1 MSNNPEISVGVR
13 AETGQLAPGMQQAA
27 NAVEQATQQ
36 MRQSLEATRAQT
48 QANMTRMRDSVK
60 AANDDMVRS
69 FASLVNVRGAVVGA
83 IAAIVAAVAG
93 GAMFRASIKETIEMT
108 EQAERLGHQLGITAT
123 EAAALAQALGD
134 LQIPTD
140 QFEAAAKGLINQ
152 LRANSD
158 ELEAMGLK
166 TRDASGHS
174 RAFKDILFDAIRIV
188 GGYKEGIDRNLA
200 AHAMFGRGVSD
211 VSKLVTLSNEAVQ
224 EATEKQKALQAVV
237 GVESKKA
244 MEDYKAAMNDVGD
257 VMSAVRKS
265 IAGALMPVLTDLG
278 NWFASAGPTTVQVFK
293 VSISGIVTVMRTVGL
308 VANTVATI
316 VKEAFESMGIALATY
331 AKAAWQ
337 AVTLDFKGAGET
349 LAAGFGTVRDRAR
362 ATLDGIIADAK
373 DYRSR
378 IVALWS
384 DETPIAPTPP
394 EGKEYDHAGNQGK
407 GGAKPESMMP
417 AFEAILTQRKLA
429 WDRINELDGTFY
441 EFGKARE
448 AAFWKDILDHEK
460 LSQEDRQRAEAKYL
474 ASRLEM
480 RKEEFGQLIVG
491 LRAQDDAAQQNFA
504 RKVDL
509 ARRELA
515 LMRERY
521 GQQSKEAIAAQAR
534 LDQIERQ
541 AAEQRDQLKAM
552 AISSAESEALAE
564 LKIAE
569 EAARRDVDLGRMSK
583 EDLLALEAE
592 FEARRYEIRRQAAE
606 QTRALVDPE
615 RDPVEY
621 ARRSEQL
628 LELERQY
635 RQRRAELLRAKM
647 TEESQPLMLAGRA
660 FEASWNASLQ
670 GLLQRTMSWGDAV
683 RNVFVGTVSAIVME
697 IGKIPAKWIVGLI
710 AQKAVDIKA
719 VLNNAIVAAS
729 GAYASTA
736 AIPIVG
742 PALAPGAA
750 SLAYANVSAMTA
762 GIAVARRG
770 YDIPAGVNP
779 LVQAH
784 EREMIL
790 PAEIAEPV
798 REMVATGGGQRRGGG
813 DTFVI
818 QALDSRSFEHALRRN
833 GVALARGVR
842 DAVRDGR

>member
-1 MSNNPEISVGVR
+1 MSNPEVAVGVR
-13 AETGQLAPGMQQAA
+13 AETGQLGPGMQQAA

-36 MRQSLEATRAQT
+36 MRQSFEATREQT
-48 QANMTRMRDSVK
+48 QSNMTRMRDSVK
-60 AANDDMVRS
+60 AANDDMVKS
-69 FASLVNVRGAVVGA
+69 FSKLVDIRGMVVRALGQLVGA
-83 IAAIVAAVAG
+83 LAG
-93 GAMFRASIKETIEMT
+93 GAFLRASIKETIEMT

-200 AHAMFGRGVSD
+200 AHAMFGRGVND
-211 VSKLVTLSNEAVQ
+211 VSKLIKLNNEAVQ

-278 NWFASAGPTTVQVFK
+278 NWFASTGPAVVQYIKTSLIELTAVIRA
-293 VSISGIVTVMRTVGL
+293 VAL
-308 VANTVATI
+308 VANSVATI
-316 VKEAFESMGIALATY
+316 VKEAFDAMGVALATY

-373 DYRSR
+373 DYRAQ
-378 IVALWS
+378 IAALWS
-384 DETPIAPTPP
+384 ETPIEPAPDAN
-394 EGKEYDHAGNQGK
+394 KGK
-407 GGAKPESMMP
+407 GYKKHDGKKPESMMP

-448 AAFWKDILDHEK
+448 AAFWKDILDHER

-474 ASRLEM
+474 AARLEM

-491 LRAQDDAAQQNFA
+491 LRAQDDAAQQNFG

-515 LMRERY
+515 LIRERY

-569 EAARRDVDLGRMSK
+569 EAARREVDLGRMSK

-606 QTRALVDPE
+606 QARALVDPD

-683 RNVFVGTVSAIVME
+683 RNVFTGTVSAIVME

-750 SLAYANVSAMTA
+750 SLAYANVAAMA
-762 GIAVARRG
+762 GGLAVARRG

>member
-1 MSNNPEISVGVR
+1 MSNPEISVGVR
-13 AETGQLAPGMQQAA
+13 AEAGQLAPGMQQAA

-36 MRQSLEATRAQT
+36 MRQSFEATRAQT

-60 AANDDMVRS
+60 AANDDMVKS
-69 FASLVNVRGAVVGA
+69 FASLVNVRGVVVGA
-83 IAAIVAAVAG
+83 IGAIVAAVAG

-166 TRDASGHS
+166 TRDAAGHS

-200 AHAMFGRGVSD
+200 AHAMFGRGVND
-211 VSKLVTLSNEAVQ
+211 VSKLIKLNNEAVQ

-293 VSISGIVTVMRTVGL
+293 GSISGIVTVMRTVGL
-308 VANTVATI
+308 VASSLATI
-316 VKEAFESMGIALATY
+316 VKEAFESMGVALATY

-394 EGKEYDHAGNQGK
+394 EGKEYDPAGNKGN
-407 GGAKPESMMP
+407 GGAKHESMMP

-448 AAFWKDILDHEK
+448 AAFWKDILDHER

-474 ASRLEM
+474 AARLEM

-491 LRAQDDAAQQNFA
+491 LRAQDDAAQQNFG

-515 LMRERY
+515 LIRERY

-606 QTRALVDPE
+606 QARALVDPD

-750 SLAYANVSAMTA
+750 SLAYANVAAMA
-762 GIAVARRG
+762 GGLAVARRG

>member
-1 MSNNPEISVGVR
+1 MSNPEISVGVR
-13 AETGQLAPGMQQAA
+13 AEAGQLAPGMQQAA

-36 MRQSLEATRAQT
+36 MRQSFEATRAQT

-60 AANDDMVRS
+60 AANDDMVKS
-69 FASLVNVRGAVVGA
+69 FASLVNVRGVVVGA
-83 IAAIVAAVAG
+83 IGAIVAAVAG

-166 TRDASGHS
+166 TRDAAGHS

-200 AHAMFGRGVSD
+200 AHAMFGRGVND
-211 VSKLVTLSNEAVQ
+211 VSKLIKLNNEAVQ

-293 VSISGIVTVMRTVGL
+293 GSISGIVTVMRTVGL
-308 VANTVATI
+308 VASSLATI
-316 VKEAFESMGIALATY
+316 VKEAFESMGVALATY

-394 EGKEYDHAGNQGK
+394 EGKEYDPAGNKGN
-407 GGAKPESMMP
+407 GGAKHESMMP

-448 AAFWKDILDHEK
+448 AAFWKDILDHER

-474 ASRLEM
+474 AARLEM

-491 LRAQDDAAQQNFA
+491 LRAQDDAAQQNFG

-515 LMRERY
+515 LIRERY

-552 AISSAESEALAE
+552 AISSAEAEALAE

-569 EAARRDVDLGRMSK
+569 EAARREVDLGRISK

-606 QTRALVDPE
+606 QARALVDPD

-750 SLAYANVSAMTA
+750 SLAYANVAAMA
-762 GIAVARRG
+762 GGLAVARRG